1 MLFELFI
8 SLLIYLCQH
17 TGGDTNINYAM
28 VSYCVVTV
36 LQYERKKT
44 CITIKVKGTT
54 KRSDSQNV
62 PSLKQEELPKE
73 QMNRDPIS
81 NLGFKQTNITKQSG
95 LLNE

>member
-1 MLFELFI
+1 
-8 SLLIYLCQH
+8 
-17 TGGDTNINYAM
+17 M

-36 LQYERKKT
+36 LQYEQKKT
-44 CITIKVKGTT
+44 RITIKVKGMDGTT

-81 NLGFKQTNITKQSG
+81 SLGFKQTNVTKQSS